1 MTIYVNTRLLC
12 RSIAFSFFTVTI
24 SNTTFPNSPR
34 ILRLFNKN
42 LKDKKKTRNY
52 QKNRSR
58 VVSHRGTETKK
69 RNVVQ
74 ETLRMKYYEGME
86 SS

>member
-42 LKDKKKTRNY
+42 LKDKKKNEKLSEKSLSCGFASRNGN
-52 QKNRSR
+52 KE
-58 VVSHRGTETKK
+58 V
-69 RNVVQ
+69 
-74 ETLRMKYYEGME
+74 
-86 SS
+86 

>member
-42 LKDKKKTRNY
+42 LKDKKKRETIRKIALMWFRIEERK
-52 QKNRSR
+52 QRSVTSFR
-58 VVSHRGTETKK
+58 KH
-69 RNVVQ
+69 
-74 ETLRMKYYEGME
+74 YE
-86 SS
+86 